1 MSCYGTN
8 AMNRLA
14 SIVAVFAL
22 GLLLG
27 FFAARFVGNERAPAP
42 SSEIAPDTT
51 TPAVASHAVKP
62 RAFATRPARHATADQ
77 PAIND
82 AGMPAT
88 AGKPAHTAPTHALP
102 GDDGTVRIPQK
113 FLSKI
118 QCMVF
123 NTASNCVTDDIVE
136 LLGISTGERER
147 LDQLIAATRNQ
158 VEAHELDRA
167 TVTEQSSTRVV
178 LQIAANPD
186 AGRDVENAFV
196 AGVQETLGDRA
207 ASFLERAQPYE
218 SVLFSNFGR
227 NDTTLTVTRDENS
240 NLLRVQSQQ
249 EYTTPNG
256 GHGSVTSTT
265 MSDQMPD
272 RWKKFFQTP

>member
-1 MSCYGTN
+1 MF
-8 AMNRLA
+8 AIL
-14 SIVAVFAL
+14 AL

-27 FFAARFVGNERAPAP
+27 FFAARFIGHEQAPV
-42 SSEIAPDTT
+42 SVSEIAPDTA

-62 RAFATRPARHATADQ
+62 RAFATRPARSTTADQ
-77 PAIND
+77 PAINGA
-82 AGMPAT
+82 AGIPAT
-88 AGKPAHTAPTHALP
+88 AEKPAHLAPTRPSAA
-102 GDDGTVRIPQK
+102 DDGTVRIPQK

-136 LLGISTGERER
+136 LLGISPAERER
-147 LDQLIAATRNQ
+147 LNQLIASTRNQ

-167 TVTEQSSTRVV
+167 IVTEQSPTRVV

-186 AGRDVENAFV
+186 AGREVENAFV
-196 AGVQETLGDRA
+196 AGVQDTLGDRA
-207 ASFLERAQPYE
+207 VSFLERAQPYE

-227 NDTTLTVTRDENS
+227 NDTTLTVSRDDNS
-240 NLLRVQSQQ
+240 DLLRVQSQQ

-272 RWKKFFQTP
+272 RWKKFFQNP